1 MRPAP
6 STATRIVEFSERR
19 RLRRGGSIA
28 TDLRDC
34 PIIRHRT
41 DANRPHRNSAMN
53 THTFDKLA
61 MARKIAVVTGGTQ
74 GLGEAIAH
82 LFAERG
88 AEGLVICGRNR
99 ANGERVKSAL
109 EKKGA
114 RAVYVE

>member
-1 MRPAP
+1 
-6 STATRIVEFSERR
+6 
-19 RLRRGGSIA
+19 
-28 TDLRDC
+28 
-34 PIIRHRT
+34 
-41 DANRPHRNSAMN
+41 MN

-114 RAVYVE
+114 RAVYVEADLARVEDCRAVISGADKAFQRIKARSCKTCCSAKKQRKEKNPVSICSSF